1 MKTPRA
7 ESVIAADDMAFLGR
21 LWEDWSPDYDVAEDL
36 YHVKRCLREPG
47 NLSAAIGV
55 GKECDVDTAV
65 GSRMDVIEDAGHFP
79 HLERAAA
86 VNERI
91 LAWVG

>member
-1 MKTPRA
+1 MGL
-7 ESVIAADDMAFLGR
+7 SI
-21 LWEDWSPDYDVAEDL
+21 DVALVADAERHL
-36 YHVKRCLREPG
+36 
-47 NLSAAIGV
+47 AA
-55 GKECDVDTAV
+55 

-91 LAWVG
+91 LAWVR